1 MTHLTLDS
9 ELKAGNSRLEITE
22 NVFARAR
29 KITEDNLGEFV
40 KHTRPLKPLPI
51 DNRKKANQMYNNR

>member
-1 MTHLTLDS
+1 MTHLTLNS
-9 ELKAGNSRLEITE
+9 ELKTGNTRLELTE

-40 KHTRPLKPLPI
+40 KHTRPLRPLPI
-51 DNRKKANQMYNNR
+51 DNRKKANQDVQ